1 MERLYS
7 AEQAREVDRLTSEEC
22 HIPSILLMER
32 AALHISERVANVY
45 DNSIRDNAF
54 VKNKKVLAVAG
65 SGNNGG
71 DVVAATR
78 QLSEKNIV
86 CDIYVISKNVK
97 PSLKEQI
104 DMVSAIGLNIF
115 YECLLKGDMTYDVT

>member
-1 MERLYS
+1 
-7 AEQAREVDRLTSEEC
+7 
-22 HIPSILLMER
+22 MER

-86 CDIYVISKNVK
+86 CDIYVISK
-97 PSLKEQI
+97 
-104 DMVSAIGLNIF
+104 
-115 YECLLKGDMTYDVT
+115 T

>member
-1 MERLYS
+1 M
-7 AEQAREVDRLTSEEC
+7 
-22 HIPSILLMER
+22 
-32 AALHISERVANVY
+32 
-45 DNSIRDNAF
+45 
-54 VKNKKVLAVAG
+54 AG

-78 QLSEKNIV
+78 QLSEKKYSLRHL
-86 CDIYVISKNVK
+86 CYFKNVK

-115 YECLLKGDMTYDVT
+115 YECPDMSQYGIIIDGVFGTGAGQRCIR

>member
-7 AEQAREVDRLTSEEC
+7 AEQAREVDRLTSEES

-54 VKNKKVLAVAG
+54 VKNKKV
-65 SGNNGG
+65 
-71 DVVAATR
+71 
-78 QLSEKNIV
+78 
-86 CDIYVISKNVK
+86 
-97 PSLKEQI
+97 
-104 DMVSAIGLNIF
+104 
-115 YECLLKGDMTYDVT
+115 

>member
-45 DNSIRDNAF
+45 DNSIRDNVF
-54 VKNKKVLAVAG
+54 VKNKKALP
-65 SGNNGG
+65 S
-71 DVVAATR
+71 R
-78 QLSEKNIV
+78 QRTCCSWLPFERPFSFASQAFACFAIV
-86 CDIYVISKNVK
+86 FICICC
-97 PSLKEQI
+97 P
-104 DMVSAIGLNIF
+104 
-115 YECLLKGDMTYDVT
+115 